1 MKEFAPCGEYKMLE
15 MNGAHPYRGVT
26 AAFATKHLK
35 ENVVAP
41 AFANLEISVVVPE
54 VDTDLLG
61 TFTGEFPRVGTPK
74 EVALKKAR
82 LGIQASGL
90 PYGIASEGSIGPD
103 VVVPFINSDIECMA
117 WVDTARDIEIVEFH
131 RSLDVVSARTV
142 VSSTDSLDEFLKSA
156 DFPHHSL
163 IARAE
168 NGSGEIHKGI
178 NSFERLESALKALF
192 KDSSMLVIESDLRA
206 HHSPSR
212 QRNIAAVAEKL
223 VSRLSQ
229 LCVKCETPGWGEI
242 SYLYGL
248 ECRECRNIEER
259 AVRGRVMGCAG
270 CEYQVEV
277 LNEKK
282 FVEPAECGVC
292 NP

>member
-1 MKEFAPCGEYKMLE
+1 MLE
-15 MNGAHPYRGVT
+15 MIGVHPYRGVT
-26 AAFATKHLK
+26 AAFATKHFK
-35 ENVVAP
+35 ESVVAP
-41 AFANLEISVVVPE
+41 VFATLEISVVVPE
-54 VDTDLLG
+54 VDTNQLG
-61 TFTGEFPRVGTPK
+61 TFTGEIPRVGTPT
-74 EVALKKAR
+74 EVVLKKAR

-90 PYGIASEGSIGPD
+90 LYGIASEGSIGPD

-131 RSLDVVSARTV
+131 RSLDIFSARTI
-142 VSSTDSLDEFLKSA
+142 VSSKDSLDEFLKSA

-168 NGSGEIHKGI
+168 NGRGEIYKGI

-192 KDSSMLVIESDLRA
+192 KDSSTLVIESDLRA

-242 SYLYGL
+242 GYLYGL

-270 CEYQVEV
+270 CEYQEEV